1 MPETMK
7 GLKRTH
13 TCGELGAQDIE
24 KEVLLM
30 GWVARRRDHGGVIF
44 VDLRDREGITQVVFN
59 PQHNDP
65 VHRKAEKLRNEY
77 VIAVRGTVEPRPEGM
92 VNPRLR
98 TGAIEIKAGELSIL
112 NEAKT
117 PPFAMD
123 EGCEANE
130 ELRLTY
136 RYLDLR
142 RPPMQRN
149 LILRHRVIQFIRDFL
164 NERDFIE
171 IETPIL
177 GKSTPEGAR
186 DYLVPSRVHPGKFY
200 ALPQSPQQLKQ
211 LLMVAGFEKYF
222 QIALCF
228 RDEDQRADRQPEF
241 TQLDL
246 EMSFVERDDVLSVI
260 ETCFTELIP
269 IVTPQKRIRSPFVRL
284 THAEAME
291 RYGTDKPDL
300 RYDLHL
306 TDLSDFASSCSFR
319 VFSQTVAEGGKVK
332 ALVAPGCGGYS
343 RREID
348 ELIAFVRD
356 FGVGGLVPIALRE
369 GTRKSP
375 LSKFFSDEALTALVE
390 RTGAQD
396 GDLVCI
402 VADQPK
408 KVSVALD
415 ALRREMADRLKLAD
429 PDVMCFAWVTDFP
442 LFKRNEE
449 TGGWDSEHHPFTMP
463 RDEHLHLLDSDPG
476 AILADCYDLVCNGVE
491 LASGSIRC
499 HLRDVQE
506 KIFRILGHSPES
518 IQSQFGH
525 LLEAFEHGAPPHGGI
540 APGIDRFVMLLADA
554 PSIREVIAF
563 PKTSSAVSLMDGA
576 PSEVSPEQLREL
588 GLRLR

>member
-1 MPETMK
+1 M
-7 GLKRTH
+7 KRTH
-13 TCGELGAQDIE
+13 TCGELSAQDIG
-24 KEVLLM
+24 KEVVLM
-30 GWVARRRDHGGVIF
+30 GWVAKRRDHGGVIF
-44 VDLRDREGITQVVFN
+44 VDLRDRWGITQVVFN
-59 PQHNDP
+59 PQFDDR
-65 VHRKAEKLRNEY
+65 VHHDAELLRNEY
-77 VIAVRGTVEPRPEGM
+77 VIAVRGTVEARPEGM
-92 VNPRLR
+92 VNPKLQ
-98 TGAIEIKAGELSIL
+98 TGAVEIKTNQLRIL
-112 NEAKT
+112 NESKT

-123 EGCEANE
+123 AGCEANE
-130 ELRLTY
+130 ELRLTH

-149 LILRHRVIQFIRDFL
+149 LILRHQVVRFIRNFL

-171 IETPIL
+171 VETPIL

-186 DYLVPSRVHPGKFY
+186 DYLVPSRVRQGSFY

-211 LLMVAGFEKYF
+211 LLMVAGMERYY
-222 QIALCF
+222 QISRCF

-246 EMSFVERDDVLSVI
+246 EMSFVQRDDILSLI

-269 IVTPQKRIRSPFVRL
+269 AVTTKKKVLSPFARL
-284 THAEAME
+284 THASAMDL
-291 RYGTDKPDL
+291 YGTDKPDL
-300 RYDLHL
+300 RYDMHL
-306 TDLSDFASSCSFR
+306 TELSDLVADCPFR
-319 VFSQTVAEGGKVK
+319 VFSQTVAQGGKVK
-332 ALVAPGCGGYS
+332 ALVAPGCANYS
-343 RREID
+343 RRQID

-356 FGVGGLVPIALRE
+356 IGVGGLVPVALRE
-369 GTRKSP
+369 GAVTSP
-375 LSKFFSDEALTALVE
+375 LTKFFGDEALRALVQ

-408 KVSVALD
+408 KVAVALD
-415 ALRREMADRLKLAD
+415 ALRREMAGRLKLAD

-463 RDEHLHLLDSDPG
+463 KEEHLHLLDSDPG
-476 AILADCYDLVCNGVE
+476 AILSDCYDLVCNGVE

-506 KIFRILGHSPES
+506 KIFRILGHSPET

-525 LLEAFEHGAPPHGGI
+525 LLEAFEYGAPPHGGI
-540 APGIDRFVMLLADA
+540 APGIDRFVMLLADES
-554 PSIREVIAF
+554 SIREVIAF

-576 PSEVSPEQLREL
+576 PSEVSPEQLRDL

>member
-13 TCGELGAQDIE
+13 TCGELGVQDIE

-44 VDLRDREGITQVVFN
+44 VDLRDRRGITQVVFN
-59 PQHNDP
+59 PQHNDQ

-92 VNPRLR
+92 VNPKLR
-98 TGAIEIKAGELSIL
+98 TGAIEIRAGELRIL

-149 LILRHRVIQFIRDFL
+149 LILRHRVVQFIRDFL

-171 IETPIL
+171 VETPIL

-222 QIALCF
+222 QIAICF

-246 EMSFVERDDVLSVI
+246 EMSFVQRDDVLSVI

-269 IVTPQKRIRSPFVRL
+269 TVTPQKRIRSPFVRL
-284 THAEAME
+284 TYAEAMD

-306 TDLSDFASSCSFR
+306 TNLSDLVASCSFR

-343 RREID
+343 RRETD
-348 ELIAFVRD
+348 ELIAFVQN

-369 GTRKSP
+369 GGLKSP
-375 LSKFFSDEALTALVE
+375 LSKFFSDEALGALVE
-390 RTGAQD
+390 RTGARE

-408 KVSVALD
+408 KVSAALD

-429 PDVMCFAWVTDFP
+429 SEEMCFAWVTDFP

-463 RDEHLHLLDSDPG
+463 REEHLHLLDSDPG
-476 AILADCYDLVCNGVE
+476 AVLADCYDLVCNGVE

-506 KIFRILGHSPES
+506 KIFRILGHSPEG
-518 IQSQFGH
+518 IQIQFGH
-525 LLEAFEHGAPPHGGI
+525 LLEAFEYGAPPHGGI
-540 APGIDRFVMLLADA
+540 APGIDRFVMLLADE

>member
-1 MPETMK
+1 
-7 GLKRTH
+7 
-13 TCGELGAQDIE
+13 
-24 KEVLLM
+24 M
-30 GWVARRRDHGGVIF
+30 GWVAKRRDHGGVIF
-44 VDLRDREGITQVVFN
+44 VDLRDRRGITQVVFN
-59 PQHNDP
+59 PQHSAEM
-65 VHRKAEKLRNEY
+65 HSKAEKLRNEY
-77 VIAVRGTVEPRPEGM
+77 VIAVRGCVEARPEGM
-92 VNPRLR
+92 VNPKLC
-98 TGAIEIKAGELSIL
+98 TGAIEIKGYELRIL

-123 EGCEANE
+123 EECEANE
-130 ELRLTY
+130 ELRLRY

-164 NERDFIE
+164 NRRDFVE

-186 DYLVPSRVHPGKFY
+186 DYLVPSRIHQGRFY

-222 QIALCF
+222 QIARCF
-228 RDEDQRADRQPEF
+228 RDEDSRADRQPEH

-246 EMSFVERDDVLSVI
+246 EMSFVKQDDVLSVI
-260 ETCFTELIP
+260 EACFTALISE
-269 IVTPQKRIRSPFVRL
+269 VTPHKRVLSPFPRL
-284 THAEAME
+284 TYAEAMD

-306 TDLSDFASSCSFR
+306 TDLSDLAAHASFQ
-319 VFSQTVAEGGKVK
+319 VFSQTVAEGGEVK
-332 ALVAPGCGGYS
+332 ALVAPGCAGYS
-343 RREID
+343 RRQID
-348 ELIAFVRD
+348 ELTAFVKD
-356 FGVGGLVPIALRE
+356 QGIGGLVPIALRE
-369 GTRKSP
+369 GQLRSP
-375 LSKFFSDEALTALVE
+375 ITKFLSEKELTALVE
-390 RTGAQD
+390 KTGARD

-402 VADQPK
+402 VADHPK
-408 KVSVALD
+408 KVAVALD
-415 ALRREMADRLKLAD
+415 ALRREMADRLELAD

-442 LFKRNEE
+442 LFKWDEE
-449 TGGWDSEHHPFTMP
+449 TGQWESEHHPFTMP
-463 RDEHLHLLDSDPG
+463 KEEHISLLDTDPG
-476 AILADCYDLVCNGVE
+476 AVLANCYDLVCNGTE

-499 HLRDVQE
+499 HLRDIQE
-506 KIFRILGHSPES
+506 KIFRVLGHSPEA
-518 IQSQFGH
+518 IQAQFGH
-525 LLEAFEHGAPPHGGI
+525 LLEAFEYGAPPHGGI
-540 APGIDRFVMLLADA
+540 APGIDRLVMLLADE